1 MSKELVQDLIRIKS
15 YSGEEKAIQEFIRS
29 KFVAEKVNA
38 LFQGDNL
45 YVHLRGKDST
55 RAFIFNSHVDVV
67 DAGDES
73 RWEHNPWSGDIV
85 DGRMYG
91 RGASDMKSGVG
102 ASIDTAVALSR
113 KEELP
118 CDAWFTYVVRE
129 EVDGSGTQEFA
140 DWFKKQGYINQYAEM
155 AAIFTEGTN
164 LDSLEYGHR
173 GNFFI
178 KASLKG
184 DAGHSSRPDE
194 IKTHAVLEMTKFIS
208 KLERENSRW
217 KKLFTQT
224 DFGPPTITPTSI
236 EAQSKSPNK
245 TADFCQV
252 TFDLRTIPK
261 FHQEA
266 FARVKAIARKK
277 GIEISLLYPEAP
289 TGYTDP
295 KAFIVKVIKQLI
307 PDIKL
312 QVSEGSADLGFMTGL
327 GIEGII
333 FGPGEK
339 SQDHVINESVPVE
352 NIDRAAKLYEQIYY
366 AWASKSGT

>member
-1 MSKELVQDLIRIKS
+1 MPTELVQSLIRIKS
-15 YSGEEKAIQEFIRS
+15 YSGAERPIQEFIRS
-29 KFVAEKVNA
+29 KFTAEKIDA

-45 YVHLRGKDST
+45 YVHLSGKDST

-140 DWFKKQGYINQYAEM
+140 DWFKEQGYTNQYSEM
-155 AAIFTEGTN
+155 AAIFTENTN
-164 LDSLEYGHR
+164 LDTLQYGHR

-194 IKTHAVLEMTKFIS
+194 IKIHAVLEMTKFIS
-208 KLERENSRW
+208 KLERENTRW
-217 KKLFTQT
+217 KKSFTQT
-224 DFGPPTITPTSI
+224 EFGPPTITPTSI
-236 EAQSKSPNK
+236 EAQSGSANK
-245 TADFCQV
+245 TADLCQA
-252 TFDLRTIPK
+252 TFDLRTIPQ

-266 FARVKAIARKK
+266 FTRVKTIAQKK

-295 KAFIVKVIKQLI
+295 NASIINVIKQLI
-307 PDIKL
+307 PNIKL
-312 QVSEGSADLGFMTGL
+312 QVSRGSADLGFMTSL
-327 GIEGII
+327 GIEGVI
-333 FGPGEK
+333 FGPGEE
-339 SQDHVINESVPVE
+339 SQAHIIDESAPVE
-352 NIDRAAKLYEQIYY
+352 QIDRAAQLYEQIYD
-366 AWASKSGT
+366 AWANKSGV